1 MGNERQAPADDQT
14 QPAEGEALED
24 ILGEDAAEAAVEPD
38 PDQLKLLLED
48 ARTKADENW
57 NELLRA
63 RAEIDNLRK
72 RHERELAN
80 AHKYGMDRL
89 VQELLP
95 VRDSLELGL
104 QAAND
109 PAADVAK
116 LREGKQLT
124 LNLLSAAMDKFDI
137 EQIDPVGQPF
147 DPERHQAMSM
157 QESADV
163 APNTVVT
170 VVQKG
175 YLLAGRVVRPAMVIV
190 SRPPAAPES
199 VDTRA

>member
-1 MGNERQAPADDQT
+1 LFREGSDVKAGDSLFQIDARIYKAAAASAKEDLAVARQNVERYKPLLDINAVSKQEYDLAVAKVKQAEDASTRANEDLSYTTVPASISGRIGRALVTEGALVGN
-14 QPAEGEALED
+14 GEAT
-24 ILGEDAAEAAVEPD
+24 
-38 PDQLKLLLED
+38 LL
-48 ARTKADENW
+48 AT
-57 NELLRA
+57 
-63 RAEIDNLRK
+63 
-72 RHERELAN
+72 
-80 AHKYGMDRL
+80 
-89 VQELLP
+89 
-95 VRDSLELGL
+95 
-104 QAAND
+104 
-109 PAADVAK
+109 
-116 LREGKQLT
+116 
-124 LNLLSAAMDKFDI
+124 I